1 MTSQDGFTEN
11 AFREN
16 VSKEHAYET
25 KYNTNPIGSASRP
38 ADAAGVN
45 DTKSKSGLEGNI
57 APLETNKGK
66 ETGEGEHKGLVEKIK
81 EKIKS

>member
-1 MTSQDGFTEN
+1 MASQDGFTEN
-11 AFREN
+11 AFRDN

-25 KYNTNPIGSASRP
+25 KYNANPIGSASRP
-38 ADAAGVN
+38 ADAAGVK

-57 APLETNKGK
+57 APLQINKG
-66 ETGEGEHKGLVEKIK
+66 EEGEHKGVIEKIK